1 MKSTPI
7 FILLFMSLVIAI
19 GCDKKDA
26 PAVEEKPVT
35 EEPVVEEPIVE
46 EPVVEEPVVE
56 EPVVEEPLPNDAVP
70 PIIRPPI
77 EGASASVSIDSI
89 RTLFVGEWKQIAR
102 FANAERPLDVQADTL
117 IFYSDGR
124 YTRNFQNPTI
134 ETFYQVDSAVLHT
147 RYHYNDESLNA
158 HGLSYRFYDDKLRL
172 EYVEGWLEKT
182 YDTESIMVYRRIK

>member
-46 EPVVEEPVVE
+46 EPVVEKPGM
-56 EPVVEEPLPNDAVP
+56 EEPLSDDAVP

-77 EGASASVSIDSI
+77 EGPSASVSIDSI
-89 RTLFVGEWKQIAR
+89 RTLFVGKWKTIAR
-102 FANAERPLDVQADTL
+102 WNSPERPLPVYGDTF
-117 IFYSDGR
+117 IFYADGR
-124 YTRNFQNPTI
+124 YKYHHNPNM

-147 RYHYNDESLNA
+147 RFYYNDERHNA

-172 EYVEGWLEKT
+172 EYVEGALDLSAT
-182 YDTESIMVYRRIK
+182 SESIMVYKRIE